1 MGSKRAL
8 WKTISLAIVV
18 LLMTGCGGAQVEPT
32 DTPVPAEPTSTTASV
47 STRDLPAYWP
57 TASWRT
63 STPEEQGMD
72 SEKLADMLAYI
83 QKQRYNID
91 SVTIIRNGYM
101 VVDVTFFPFPP
112 DSKHIVHS
120 CTKSIVSALVGIAID
135 QGYIES
141 VQQPVLDFFPERTA
155 ANLTADKEAM
165 TLENVL
171 TMATG
176 LKCQDSYLYH
186 WSGLEEMR
194 QSPDWVQFM
203 LDLPMAWEPG
213 AKFEYCNGA
222 SFLLSAIIQ
231 ETTGMT
237 ALKFAEQHL
246 FAPLSISD
254 VAWPSNPQG
263 KTIGWGE
270 LRLRPH
276 DMAKIGYLY
285 LNEGLW
291 DGEQVVSPAWV
302 EASTRKHISA
312 ETLEDGY
319 GYQWW
324 VDDSGIYMALG
335 YAGQYIVVVPEKE
348 MVVVFT
354 SDLGEYQSSAP
365 RNLVD
370 DFIVPAAKS
379 RAPLP
384 ANPDSVAR
392 LQTLI
397 QEAAAQPQVTPQPVP
412 SPPAIA
418 EQVLGGTYMMEK
430 NELGWESFSLVR
442 QEEAEVLLR
451 MTWDETVPQT
461 EAEYKIGLD
470 GVQRLGTGEFGVA
483 AAGKGNW
490 EGENVFIAEVDQ
502 PGYRGNWRLKLKFQN
517 DEVAATITGNFPGT
531 YIIQGKRT
539 GSP

>member
-1 MGSKRAL
+1 
-8 WKTISLAIVV
+8 
-18 LLMTGCGGAQVEPT
+18 
-32 DTPVPAEPTSTTASV
+32 
-47 STRDLPAYWP
+47 
-57 TASWRT
+57 
-63 STPEEQGMD
+63 
-72 SEKLADMLAYI
+72 
-83 QKQRYNID
+83 
-91 SVTIIRNGYM
+91 
-101 VVDVTFFPFPP
+101 
-112 DSKHIVHS
+112 
-120 CTKSIVSALVGIAID
+120 
-135 QGYIES
+135 
-141 VQQPVLDFFPERTA
+141 
-155 ANLTADKEAM
+155 
-165 TLENVL
+165 
-171 TMATG
+171 
-176 LKCQDSYLYH
+176 
-186 WSGLEEMR
+186 
-194 QSPDWVQFM
+194 
-203 LDLPMAWEPG
+203 
-213 AKFEYCNGA
+213 
-222 SFLLSAIIQ
+222 
-231 ETTGMT
+231 
-237 ALKFAEQHL
+237 
-246 FAPLSISD
+246 
-254 VAWPSNPQG
+254 
-263 KTIGWGE
+263 
-270 LRLRPH
+270 
-276 DMAKIGYLY
+276 MAKIGYLY

-379 RAPLP
+379 RTPLP

-502 PGYRGNWRLKLKFQN
+502 PGYRGNLRLKLKFQN
-517 DEVAATITGNFPGT
+517 DEVTATITGNFPGT